1 MALRRVAIFAFAV
14 VVTAHPS
21 FAYRIAA
28 WIPGWDPNALTS
40 TQTHAGLMSE
50 SNPTWYQINSDGT
63 LAKKTAAEDPTWRA
77 AMTGT
82 ALMPTLQN
90 TTSSGWNQTAA
101 LNVLSTAANREAHA
115 EGIRQLVATQAYAGI
130 DIDYERLPLSARA
143 NFTAFIQLLASKL
156 HADGKKL
163 SVTVYAKTSDSE
175 TWDGA
180 GGEDYAAIGAAA
192 DWVKLMVYDYS
203 YSTSPPG
210 PLTPLTWLD
219 QCVGFAASQMPVA
232 KIMVGLPWYGYD
244 WPSKGAAADLTHPT
258 AISTA
263 QKNGATITYDING
276 EATFKYGTHT
286 AFFLDAFGHDKQ
298 IDLVLQKYPGVA
310 GFCYWYIGSEDPAVW
325 TRIQTLVAPATPPP
339 PQATIVPADPTAL
352 TATAISASAITLAWA
367 DNSTDEDGFRV
378 ERCAGAEATCD
389 AAPAG
394 FAQVSQLGAGTTS
407 YSDGSLNPSTAYT
420 YRVRAYNTA
429 GNSAYSNSS
438 SSTTAALSL
447 PPANAVSGR
456 TLIPAGAPW
465 RYLDNGS
472 DQGTAWRST
481 IFNDAAWKSGL
492 AQLGYGDGDEKTV
505 VSYGTS
511 SSAKY
516 ITTYF
521 RYSFDLADPSAFG
534 SLNLRLLRDD
544 GAVVYLNGVE
554 AYRSN
559 MASGVIT
566 YATVAATTINGS
578 DETTHFYSAPV
589 DRNLLVAGRNVVAV
603 EIHQADPSSSDI
615 SFDFE
620 LTGTLPPPAAPSG
633 LQAVAASQSS
643 VNLTW
648 TDNSANE
655 TGFLI
660 ERCTG
665 AQATCDASPAGFSQI
680 AQVASNA
687 TSYTA
692 TSLTASTTYTF
703 RVRSSSA
710 DGNSAYAPSAAA
722 TTLTPPPPPPSTTAT
737 LISFGSVWKYLDNG
751 SDQGTAWRSS
761 SFADTAW
768 KSGAAQLGYGDG
780 DEKTVVSYGPS
791 SSSKY
796 ITTYFRQTFSV
807 ADPAAFQSLLLR
819 LIRDDGAVVYIN
831 GTEVWRSNMP
841 AGTIGYKTLSA
852 TGIAGSD
859 ESKIFENT
867 VSSSVLVPG
876 TNVIAVEIHQDLGGS
891 SDISLDMEMIGK

>member
-1 MALRRVAIFAFAV
+1 MSLRRIAVVVFAV
-14 VVTAHPS
+14 VATAHS
-21 FAYRIAA
+21 AFAYRIAA

-40 TQTHAGLMSE
+40 TQTHASLMSE
-50 SNPTWYQINSDGT
+50 SNPTWYQINSDGS

-82 ALMPTLQN
+82 AVMPTVQN
-90 TTSSGWNQTAA
+90 TTSSGWNQSVA
-101 LNVLSTAANREAHA
+101 LNVIGTPANRETHA
-115 EGIRQLVATQAYAGI
+115 EAIRQVVATQGYAGI

-156 HADGKKL
+156 HADGKNL

-180 GGEDYAAIGAAA
+180 GGEDYAAIGAVA

-210 PLTPLTWLD
+210 PITPLTWLD
-219 QCVGFAASQMPVA
+219 QCVGFAVSQMPVA

-244 WPSKGAAADLTHPT
+244 WPSKGAAADLTYPT
-258 AISTA
+258 AIATA
-263 QKNGATITYDING
+263 AANNATITYDVNG
-276 EATFKYGTHT
+276 EATFKYSTHT
-286 AFFLDAFGHDKQ
+286 AFFLDALGHDKQ

-325 TRIQTLVAPATPPP
+325 TRIQTLIGPVAPPP
-339 PQATIVPADPTAL
+339 PQSSSAPADPTAL
-352 TATAISASAITLAWA
+352 MTTAISSSTITLAWA

-378 ERCAGAEATCD
+378 ERCTGSQSTCD
-389 AAPAG
+389 ATPAA
-394 FAQVSQLGAGTTS
+394 FAQISQVGAGTTS
-407 YSDGSLNPSTAYT
+407 YNDASLNPSTDYT

-438 SSTTAALSL
+438 SSTTAAPTL
-447 PPANAVSGR
+447 PPPNPVSGR
-456 TLIPAGAPW
+456 TLISAGATW

-481 IFNDAAWKSGL
+481 TFNDAAWKTGA

-505 VSYGTS
+505 VSYGPG

-516 ITTYF
+516 ITTWF
-521 RYSFDLADPSAFG
+521 RYAFDLADPSSFG

-544 GAVVYLNGVE
+544 GAVVYLNGTEV
-554 AYRSN
+554 YRSN
-559 MASGVIT
+559 MPAGVIT
-566 YATVAATTINGS
+566 YATLAASTINGA
-578 DETTHFYSAPV
+578 DESTNFYTTAI
-589 DRNLLVAGRNVVAV
+589 DRNLLLSGRNVVAV
-603 EIHQADPSSSDI
+603 EIHQSDPSSSDI
-615 SFDFE
+615 SFDLE
-620 LTGTLPPPAAPSG
+620 LMGTLPPPAAPSG
-633 LQAVAASQSS
+633 LQATAASTTSI
-643 VNLTW
+643 NLNW
-648 TDNSANE
+648 LDNSTNE
-655 TGFLI
+655 TGFYV

-665 AQATCDASPAGFSQI
+665 AQPTCDASPSGFTQI
-680 AQVASNA
+680 AQLAANT

-692 TSLTASTTYTF
+692 AGLTASTTYTF
-703 RVRSSSA
+703 RVGAYSA

-722 TTLTPPPPPPSTTAT
+722 TTLTPPPPPPSSTAT

-751 SDQGTAWRSS
+751 SDQGTAWRSPA
-761 SFADTAW
+761 FADSAW

-791 SSSKY
+791 GSSKY
-796 ITTYFRQTFSV
+796 ITTYFRQTFMV
-807 ADPAAFQSLLLR
+807 TDPAVFQSLLMR

-841 AGTIGYKTLSA
+841 AATIGYKTLSA
-852 TGIAGSD
+852 TGVAGSD

-867 VSSSVLVPG
+867 VSASVLVPG
-876 TNVIAVEIHQDLGGS
+876 TNVITVEVHQDLGNS
-891 SDISLDMEMIGK
+891 SDISFDMEMVGK